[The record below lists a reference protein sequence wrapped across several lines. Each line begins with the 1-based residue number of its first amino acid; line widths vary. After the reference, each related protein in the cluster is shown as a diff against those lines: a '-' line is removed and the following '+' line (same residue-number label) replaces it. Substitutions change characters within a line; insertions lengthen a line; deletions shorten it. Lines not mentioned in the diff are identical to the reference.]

1 MKILVTGASGQV
13 GRELCRQCL
22 AIGHQVV
29 AADREDLDIS
39 DAASVRQFVA
49 AASPDV
55 IFNAAAW
62 NAVDDAEKQSGEAVR
77 VNRDGA
83 KNLAAACAEHSI
95 LLVHYSTDYVFD
107 GQKHS
112 AYVEDDATNPVNAYG
127 RSKLAGEEAVRALH
141 EKHMIIRTSWV
152 FSSHRSNFV
161 KTMLKLGS
169 ERTELRVVEDQVGKP
184 TSAATIA
191 DISLAM
197 AARGEAAW
205 GTYHLAQPEA
215 VSWHEFAKSIF
226 ESAAQQGWELA
237 VKDVVSISS
246 AEFPTVAAR
255 PENSVLDCH
264 KLENNFKIA
273 IPDWHGALDS
283 VIGELISDGF
293 FT

>member
-13 GRELCRQCL
+13 GRELCRQCS

-29 AADREDLDIS
+29 AADREDLDIR

-49 AASPDV
+49 AASPEV
-55 IFNAAAW
+55 TFNAAAW
-62 NAVDDAEKQSGEAVR
+62 TAVDDAENQFDEAVR

-83 KNLAAACAEHSI
+83 ENLAVACAEHSI
-95 LLVHYSTDYVFD
+95 PMVHYSTDYVFD
-107 GQKHS
+107 GQKNS
-112 AYVEDDATNPVNAYG
+112 AYAEDDVTNPVNAYG

-141 EKHMIIRTSWV
+141 EKHLIIRTSWV

-161 KTMLKLGS
+161 KTMLRLGS

-197 AARGEAAW
+197 AVREQAAW

-237 VKDVVSISS
+237 LKDVVSISS
-246 AEFPTVAAR
+246 GEFPTVAAR

-264 KLENNFKIA
+264 KLENSFEIV

-293 FT
+293 LT

>member
-1 MKILVTGASGQV
+1 MNILVTGASGQI
-13 GRELCRQCL
+13 GREICRRCL

-29 AADREDLDIS
+29 AADREHLDIR

-55 IFNAAAW
+55 AFNAAGW
-62 NAVDDAEKQSGEAVR
+62 TAVDDAENQCDEAFR

-83 KNLAAACAEHSI
+83 ENLAVACAEHSI
-95 LLVHYSTDYVFD
+95 PMVHYSTDYVFD
-107 GQKHS
+107 GQKSS
-112 AYVEDDATNPVNAYG
+112 AYTEDDATDPRNAYG

-141 EKHMIIRTSWV
+141 DKHLIIRTSWV
-152 FSSHRSNFV
+152 FSSRRGNFV

-169 ERTELRVVEDQVGKP
+169 EQAELGVVGDQVGKP

-197 AARGEAAW
+197 ATREDAVW
-205 GTYHLAQPEA
+205 GTYHLAQPDA
-215 VSWHEFAKSIF
+215 VSWHGFAESIF
-226 ESAAQQGWELA
+226 ESAARQGSELA
-237 VKDVVSISS
+237 VKNVVAVSS
-246 AEFPTVAAR
+246 REFPTVAVR
-255 PENSVLDCH
+255 PKNSVLDCR
-264 KLENNFKIA
+264 KLENSFEIA

-293 FT
+293 PS

>member
-29 AADREDLDIS
+29 AADRENLDIC

-49 AASPDV
+49 AASPEV
-55 IFNAAAW
+55 TFNAAAW
-62 NAVDDAEKQSGEAVR
+62 TSVDDAENQFDEAVR

-83 KNLAAACAEHSI
+83 ENLAAACAEHSI
-95 LLVHYSTDYVFD
+95 PMVHYSTDYVFD
-107 GQKHS
+107 GHKNS
-112 AYVEDDATNPVNAYG
+112 AYTEDDATNPGTAYG
-127 RSKLAGEEAVRALH
+127 RSKLAGEKAVRALH
-141 EKHMIIRTSWV
+141 EKHLIIRTGWV

-169 ERTELRVVEDQVGKP
+169 ERTELRVVRDQVGKP

-197 AARGEAAW
+197 AARENVAW

-215 VSWHEFAKSIF
+215 VSWHEFANSIF
-226 ESAAQQGWELA
+226 ESAAQQGWELT
-237 VKDVVSISS
+237 VKDIVSISS
-246 AEFPTVAAR
+246 GEFPTVAAR

-264 KLENNFKIA
+264 KLENSFEIA

-293 FT
+293 LT

>member
-13 GRELCRQCL
+13 GRELCRLCL

-29 AADREDLDIS
+29 AADRENVDIR
-39 DAASVRQFVA
+39 DAASVRQFVE

-55 IFNAAAW
+55 TFNAAAW
-62 NAVDDAEKQSGEAVR
+62 TAVDDAENQYGEAVR

-83 KNLAAACAEHSI
+83 GNLASACAEHSI
-95 LLVHYSTDYVFD
+95 PMVHYSTDYVFD
-107 GQKHS
+107 GRKNS
-112 AYVEDDATNPVNAYG
+112 AYAEDDATNPVSAYG

-141 EKHMIIRTSWV
+141 EKHLIIRTSWV

-169 ERTELRVVEDQVGKP
+169 ARTELRVVGDQFGKP

-197 AARGEAAW
+197 ATREEAAW

-226 ESAAQQGWELA
+226 ESAARQGCELA
-237 VKDVVSISS
+237 VKDVVSVSS

-255 PENSVLDCH
+255 PAMSVLDCQ
-264 KLENNFKIA
+264 KLENRFEIA
-273 IPDWHGALDS
+273 IPNWHGALDS

-293 FT
+293 LT

>member
-1 MKILVTGASGQV
+1 MTGASGQV

-29 AADREDLDIS
+29 AADREDLDIR
-39 DAASVRQFVA
+39 DAASVRQFVE
-49 AASPDV
+49 AASPEV
-55 IFNAAAW
+55 TFNAAAW
-62 NAVDDAEKQSGEAVR
+62 TAVDDAENQFDEAVR

-83 KNLAAACAEHSI
+83 ENLAAACAEHSI
-95 LLVHYSTDYVFD
+95 PMVHYSTDYVFD
-107 GQKHS
+107 GQKNS
-112 AYVEDDATNPVNAYG
+112 AYTEDDATNPVTAYG

-141 EKHMIIRTSWV
+141 EKHLIIRTGWV
-152 FSSHRSNFV
+152 FSSHRSNFL

-169 ERTELRVVEDQVGKP
+169 ERTELRVVRDQVGKP

-197 AARGEAAW
+197 VAREQAAW

-226 ESAAQQGWELA
+226 ESAVQQGCELA

-246 AEFPTVAAR
+246 GEFPTVAAR

-264 KLENNFKIA
+264 KLENSFEIA

-293 FT
+293 LT

>member
-13 GRELCRQCL
+13 GRELCRQCS

-29 AADREDLDIS
+29 AADREDLDIR

-49 AASPDV
+49 AASPELT
-55 IFNAAAW
+55 FNAAAW
-62 NAVDDAEKQSGEAVR
+62 TAVDDAENQFDEAVL

-83 KNLAAACAEHSI
+83 ENIAAACAEHSI
-95 LLVHYSTDYVFD
+95 PMVHYSTDFVFD
-107 GQKHS
+107 GQKNS
-112 AYVEDDATNPVNAYG
+112 AYTEDDATNPVTAYG

-141 EKHMIIRTSWV
+141 EKHLIIRTGWV

-169 ERTELRVVEDQVGKP
+169 EQTELRVVRDQVGKP

-197 AARGEAAW
+197 AAREQAAW

-246 AEFPTVAAR
+246 GEFPTVAAR

-264 KLENNFKIA
+264 KLENSFEIA

-293 FT
+293 PT